1 LTTPAHSRGW
11 TGNGSVA
18 FIAVGDFRRPQTPAL
33 GLALAQ
39 TRAKGQALWTPFPL
53 RWPSRS
59 APPFQGWKG
68 KQLHAYTSF
77 LYIRAMRSQAK
88 AVSDALFEIAEGQQ
102 GYFTAKQAADAGYQ
116 FGSQAHHVK
125 SGNWV
130 RVERGI
136 YRLARFPQSVEE
148 QLVIYTLWS
157 RNRAGDPQGVYSHQ
171 TALSIQELSD
181 VNPAKLHMTVPAAF
195 RRRAKAP
202 KVLVLHRASLD
213 AKDVEQRQGFAVTR
227 PLRAIADVAG
237 AESVSRD
244 IVEQALTEGRQ
255 RGLITVRELSELNR
269 PGQFP
274 KWFDELLAES
284 KR

>member
-1 LTTPAHSRGW
+1 MER
-11 TGNGSVA
+11 
-18 FIAVGDFRRPQTPAL
+18 
-33 GLALAQ
+33 
-39 TRAKGQALWTPFPL
+39 
-53 RWPSRS
+53 
-59 APPFQGWKG
+59 
-68 KQLHAYTSF
+68 KQLHVYTSF

-116 FGSQAHHVK
+116 LGSQAHHVK

-136 YRLARFPQSVEE
+136 YRLARFPQSVDE
-148 QLVIYTLWS
+148 QLVIYALWS

-202 KVLVLHRASLD
+202 KVLVLHRASLA

-244 IVEQALTEGRQ
+244 IIEQALTEGRQ
-255 RGLITVRELSELNR
+255 RGLITVRELAELNR

-274 KWFDELLAES
+274 KWFDELIAEK